1 MNTLKR
7 LATLAMTVS
16 IISAGFTGCS
26 NSNSTTATT
35 KAPETTET
43 TKADEKTTEA
53 GKTSDGGT
61 IEVIAK
67 GFQHD
72 FWKAV
77 KIGADKAGTEMGY
90 KVNFVGPEGEG
101 AIASQVEMFGNA
113 INKKPNAICFAALD
127 TKASL
132 DAIIKAQTNK
142 IPIIGFDSGVPDA
155 PEGSVVANASTDN
168 YKAGSLASEK
178 MFPAIQTKVVAA
190 ANDKA
195 VRIGVVSQE
204 ANSQSIKDRTSGFID
219 DMVKKIEALPEYGVD
234 KVAVTGHT
242 VFANKVD
249 VATAKVVI
257 DVRIPSDITD
267 ALAKT
272 EAQNLL
278 EKEDIIAIYGSN
290 EFAAKAIVNANDALA
305 GDRIGIEEGKII
317 AVGFDSGAL
326 QIDAIKNNKFL
337 GSVTQDPVA
346 IGYKA
351 VELAVKAA
359 KGEAVSDVD
368 TGCKWYDST
377 NVDNEDIKPLL
388 YQ

>member
-1 MNTLKR
+1 MKKLKK
-7 LATLAMTVS
+7 LTALAMAIS
-16 IISAGFTGCS
+16 MISAGFTGCAS
-26 NSNSTTATT
+26 STTTT
-35 KAPETTET
+35 KTPETTKINET
-43 TKADEKTTEA
+43 TKANETVKETE
-53 GKTSDGGT
+53 GGT

-101 AIASQVEMFGNA
+101 AIASQVEMFNNA

-155 PEGSVVANASTDN
+155 PEGSVIANASTDN

-178 MFPAIQTKVVAA
+178 MFPAIQNKVTAA
-190 ANDKA
+190 ATEKA
-195 VRIGVVSQE
+195 IRIGVVSQE
-204 ANSQSIKDRTSGFID
+204 ANSQSIKDRTAGFID
-219 DMVKKIEALPEYGVD
+219 DMVKKIEALPEYGAD

-249 VATAKVVI
+249 VTTAKVII

-305 GDRIGIEEGKII
+305 GNRIGTEEGKII

-351 VELAVKAA
+351 VELAIKAA